1 MLATLCGND
10 AAWDR
15 LASPAIIGGRLDVI
29 RRATEPTERIK
40 QMRLPKGQKLKRGRD
55 IFGSGTRDDPY
66 RFRKGLLY
74 NDAIY
79 YYLAQEGIQMRT
91 LAFDRVISG
100 VGGVDRVDAED
111 GRVLYFLD
119 ETTPGL

>member
-1 MLATLCGND
+1 
-10 AAWDR
+10 
-15 LASPAIIGGRLDVI
+15 
-29 RRATEPTERIK
+29 
-40 QMRLPKGQKLKRGRD
+40 MRLPKGQKLKRGRD

-79 YYLAQEGIQMRT
+79 YYLAPEGIQMRT